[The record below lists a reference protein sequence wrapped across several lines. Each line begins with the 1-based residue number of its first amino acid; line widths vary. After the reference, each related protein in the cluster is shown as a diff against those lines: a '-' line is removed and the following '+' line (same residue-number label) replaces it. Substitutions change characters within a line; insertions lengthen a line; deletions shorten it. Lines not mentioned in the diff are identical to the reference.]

1 MYCNFL
7 LYFMKY
13 VIIKAL
19 TNGEVKIL
27 TNAMMVA
34 NGASIYD
41 VTDETHQ
48 DYVVMAERFAQD
60 IGVGFVD
67 RTADI
72 IDK

>member
-7 LYFMKY
+7 LYFMEY
-13 VIIKAL
+13 VIRKVLA
-19 TNGEVKIL
+19 NGEVKIL
-27 TNAMMVA
+27 TNAMMVP

-48 DYVVMAERFAQD
+48 DYVVMAERFAQA